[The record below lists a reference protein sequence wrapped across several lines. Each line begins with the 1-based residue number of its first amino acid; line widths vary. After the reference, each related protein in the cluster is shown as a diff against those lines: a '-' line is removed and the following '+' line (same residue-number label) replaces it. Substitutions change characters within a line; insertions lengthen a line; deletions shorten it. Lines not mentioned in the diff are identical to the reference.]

1 LTLLHF
7 SIEYVKGGSMVEG
20 MEKKLNPGEVLFN
33 EGEQGDV
40 MYLIRE
46 GKIKITKGKGED
58 EKVLAV
64 LKEGDFFGEMA
75 IIDGSPRSA
84 GAIAATPVSLL
95 VIDKETFQS
104 KIRENPLIHYVLET
118 LSRRL
123 RTTDEQIKMLTIKSE
138 ERRVVAYIITK
149 AKEAGKKTDQGI
161 EITPFSFENLAH
173 MTGIREDKIKNYV
186 TNLVRANLI
195 TLKENTMT
203 IKGVEDL
210 DDYLRYIALK
220 EKFER
225 P

>member
-1 LTLLHF
+1 
-7 SIEYVKGGSMVEG
+7 MVEG
-20 MEKKLNPGEVLFN
+20 KEKKLNPGEVLFN
-33 EGEQGDV
+33 EGDQGDV

-64 LKEGDFFGEMA
+64 LQEGAFFGEMA
-75 IIDGSPRSA
+75 LIDGSPRSA
-84 GAIAATPVSLL
+84 GAVAASPASLL
-95 VIDKETFQS
+95 VIDKENFQS
-104 KIRENPLIHYVLET
+104 KITENPLIHYMLET

-123 RTTDEQIKMLTIKSE
+123 RTADEQIKMLTIKSE

-161 EITPFSFENLAH
+161 EITPFSFDNLAH
-173 MTGIREDKIKNYV
+173 MTGIAGDKIKNYA

-195 TLKENTMT
+195 SVKDNTMT
-203 IKGVEDL
+203 IRGVEDL
-210 DDYLRYIALK
+210 EDYLRYIALK

>member
-1 LTLLHF
+1 
-7 SIEYVKGGSMVEG
+7 MVEG
-20 MEKKLNPGEVLFN
+20 MEKKLNPGEVLFH
-33 EGEQGDV
+33 EGDRGDV

-46 GKIKITKGKGED
+46 GKIKITKGSGED

-95 VIDKETFQS
+95 VIDKETFQA
-104 KIRENPLIHYVLET
+104 KIKENPLIHYVLET

-123 RTTDEQIKMLTIKSE
+123 RATDEQIRLLTIKSQ

-149 AKEAGKKTDQGI
+149 AKETGKKTDQGI
-161 EITPFSFENLAH
+161 AISPFSMENLAQL
-173 MTGIREDKIKNYV
+173 TGIEQNKIQIYIQ
-186 TNLVRANLI
+186 NLEKAGLVKVL
-195 TLKENTMT
+195 ENALV

-220 EKFER
+220 EKFEKI
-225 P
+225 

>member
-1 LTLLHF
+1 MAK
-7 SIEYVKGGSMVEG
+7 EESMVEG
-20 MEKKLNPGEVLFN
+20 MEKKLNPGEVLFH
-33 EGEQGDV
+33 EGDRGDV

-46 GKIKITKGKGED
+46 GKIKITKGSGED

-95 VIDKETFQS
+95 VIDKETFQA
-104 KIRENPLIHYVLET
+104 KIKENPLIHYVLET

-123 RTTDEQIKMLTIKSE
+123 RAADEQIRLLTIKSQ

-149 AKEAGKKTDQGI
+149 AKETGKKTDQGI
-161 EITPFSFENLAH
+161 AISPFSMENLAH
-173 MTGIREDKIKNYV
+173 LTGIEQSKIQIYIQ
-186 TNLVRANLI
+186 NLEKAGLVNVL
-195 TLKENTMT
+195 ENTLV

-220 EKFER
+220 EKFEKI
-225 P
+225 

>member
-1 LTLLHF
+1 
-7 SIEYVKGGSMVEG
+7 MVEG

-33 EGEQGDV
+33 EGDKGDV

-46 GKIKITKGKGED
+46 GKIKITKGTGED

-84 GAIAATPVSLL
+84 GAIATSSVSLL
-95 VIDKETFQS
+95 VIDKETFKS
-104 KIRENPLIHYVLET
+104 KIKENPLIEYVLET

-123 RTTDEQIKMLTIKSE
+123 RTTDEQIRLLTIKSE

-149 AKEAGKKTDQGI
+149 AKETGKKTDQGI
-161 EITPFSFENLAH
+161 EISPFSYENLAH
-173 MTGIREDKIKNYV
+173 ITGIEENKIKNYIKG
-186 TNLVRANLI
+186 LELANLI
-195 TLKENTMT
+195 TLKNNILT

-220 EKFER
+220 EKFGKS
-225 P
+225 

>member
-1 LTLLHF
+1 
-7 SIEYVKGGSMVEG
+7 MVEG

-40 MYLIRE
+40 MYLIRQ

-95 VIDKETFQS
+95 VIDKENFQS
-104 KIRENPLIHYVLET
+104 KIRENPLIHYILET
-118 LSRRL
+118 ISRRL
-123 RTTDEQIKMLTIKSE
+123 RNADEQIKMLTIKSE

-161 EITPFSFENLAH
+161 EISPFSFENLAH
-173 MTGIREDKIKNYV
+173 MTGIQEDKIKNYV

-203 IKGVEDL
+203 VRGVEDL